1 MPLRLALVIASSAAV
16 VASMGDLLLLW
27 VAAATQ
33 PALGLPSPPP
43 SALIVGHFAGVLAIP
58 LYGLGWVALAR
69 PMAIAQPRAAGL
81 VRAAGVYG
89 SALGA
94 AIHGTTAAVLAAERG
109 MAGVT
114 IDAMAM
120 VGRWAMLL
128 LPLWALASVLIA
140 AASFLWGR
148 AALDDQA
155 GVPRWT
161 AWTNPVIGTLAIAVL
176 GGATPLGRA
185 LLVPAAP
192 NLACVVFFV
201 IVAARLRTER

>member
-1 MPLRLALVIASSAAV
+1 MPLRPALAVASGAAVIASL
-16 VASMGDLLLLW
+16 GDLLLLW
-27 VAAATQ
+27 VTAATQ
-33 PALGLPSPPP
+33 PSLGLPAPPS

-58 LYGLGWVALAR
+58 FYGLGWVALAR
-69 PMAIAQPRAAGL
+69 PMGGAQPRAAGL
-81 VRAAGVYG
+81 VRATGLYG

-120 VGRWAMLL
+120 VGRWAALL
-128 LPLWALASVLIA
+128 VPLWALAFVLVG
-140 AASFLWGR
+140 AASLLWGR
-148 AALDDQA
+148 AALEDQA

-161 AWTNPVIGTLAIAVL
+161 AWTNPVIGTLVIAML
-176 GGATPLGRA
+176 GGVTPLGRA

-192 NLACVVFFV
+192 NLAHIVFFAV
-201 IVAARLRTER
+201 VAARLR